1 MKQKIRKLNK
11 NIEIVFTDSK
21 DPSITNNEWL
31 LGRIITSYWG
41 NIVELID
48 KQTITIDKLGK

>member
-31 LGRIITSYWG
+31 PGRVITLYWG
-41 NIVELID
+41 NIVGLID